1 MPDRKRTPRTHAVY
15 AALLAPSVLIA
26 QDEEPFDRTPVE
38 CVTTVSIDRTD
49 IIDDQTIIFFMRGK
63 RIFRNYL
70 PRKCPGLAREDRFSY
85 QTTNSRLCDIDTIT
99 VLEQF
104 GSRLQPGF
112 TCALGEFHPI
122 AIKEVEAGATA
133 KDVARRMGVSYET
146 MNRWRG
152 KYGGMTVS
160 EAQDKRRLEDE
171 NRRLRE
177 LVARFALEVES
188 LKAAL
193 GKKW

>member
-1 MPDRKRTPRTHAVY
+1 MARK
-15 AALLAPSVLIA
+15 SKFSEA
-26 QDEEPFDRTPVE
+26 Q
-38 CVTTVSIDRTD
+38 
-49 IIDDQTIIFFMRGK
+49 IIG
-63 RIFRNYL
+63 
-70 PRKCPGLAREDRFSY
+70 
-85 QTTNSRLCDIDTIT
+85 
-99 VLEQF
+99 
-104 GSRLQPGF
+104 
-112 TCALGEFHPI
+112 